1 MIVIMKT
8 GHSQQQLED
17 VIARIHE
24 EGFRTHLSVGDG
36 TAVVGIIGTGIPD
49 SLQSALEAREA
60 VESVF
65 RVTKRYKL
73 ASREFHPEPTTF
85 RVGNTLV
92 GGPQITII
100 GGPCSVESE
109 DQLMESARAI
119 KAAGGTMLRGGAYK
133 PRTSP
138 YEFRGMK
145 EDGLKILAQA
155 RDETGLPIITE
166 VMTPGDVEIVGRY
179 TDVFQIGARN
189 CQNYQLLEEVGR
201 SGKPVMLKRGMSVQ
215 YEEWLLLAEYILAQD
230 NPNVIFC
237 ERGIRTFESYTR
249 NTFDLTAVP
258 VIKKLS
264 HLPIFADPSHGTGKW
279 HLVPAMAMA
288 AVAAGADGLMIEVHP
303 NPDHAMSDGAQSLT
317 FENFSKLIPQLQAV
331 AQAIGRNVVP
341 SEQREAVAAG

>member
-1 MIVIMKT
+1 
-8 GHSQQQLED
+8 
-17 VIARIHE
+17 
-24 EGFRTHLSVGDG
+24 
-36 TAVVGIIGTGIPD
+36 
-49 SLQSALEAREA
+49 
-60 VESVF
+60 
-65 RVTKRYKL
+65 
-73 ASREFHPEPTTF
+73 
-85 RVGNTLV
+85 
-92 GGPQITII
+92 
-100 GGPCSVESE
+100 
-109 DQLMESARAI
+109 
-119 KAAGGTMLRGGAYK
+119 
-133 PRTSP
+133 
-138 YEFRGMK
+138 
-145 EDGLKILAQA
+145 
-155 RDETGLPIITE
+155 
-166 VMTPGDVEIVGRY
+166 
-179 TDVFQIGARN
+179 
-189 CQNYQLLEEVGR
+189 LLEEVGR